1 MLNLIFK
8 ESGRTKVRMIMEPD
22 SDVGLVAAKVV
33 KEGKS
38 DLSRRCIL
46 TTSVGRTPG
55 SFLSVMLSCVTMS
68 SNRYLVLT
76 FMKKLGDLVD
86 LVVEKERR
94 FALYILRLLW
104 FAL

>member
-46 TTSVGRTPG
+46 TTSVGHNSRIILVG
-55 SFLSVMLSCVTMS
+55 DVVMCNNV
-68 SNRYLVLT
+68 
-76 FMKKLGDLVD
+76 
-86 LVVEKERR
+86 
-94 FALYILRLLW
+94 
-104 FAL
+104 

>member
-1 MLNLIFK
+1 
-8 ESGRTKVRMIMEPD
+8 MIMEPD
-22 SDVGLVAAKVV
+22 SDVGLVAVKVV

-38 DLSRRCIL
+38 DLSQRCIL
-46 TTSVGRTPG
+46 TTSIGHTPG

-68 SNRYLVLT
+68 SNRYHVLT

-94 FALYILRLLW
+94 LVLYILRLLW
-104 FAL
+104 FVL